1 MFKYLLIKLRLTD
14 PFKNDIEFCKYCQV
28 IRENYSLS
36 QTKYKYYVVSVL
48 YGDEVFKKKLS
59 RYIVSKILDDS
70 NRMNYFYIA
79 KDDTEFLNLLG
90 GTTVVNSYIIL

>member
-14 PFKNDIEFCKYCQV
+14 PFENDIEFCEYCQV